1 MSTPTARIAAAAVA
15 LLAAPLALSACAA
28 PASTVSNDELAA
40 QIADGVRAA
49 DPAIADVAVQSTD
62 GVAGRTVWVR
72 LYVDLDDEPDLAS
85 MVDAALPAILASSPV
100 RPVGF
105 YLDVHEAPAP
115 ATVDFRSRSGLDLT
129 EAARELGIYDWY
141 SDRVLGASIA
151 DLEARTGSW
160 DELRG

>member
-1 MSTPTARIAAAAVA
+1 MTTSTRIAAAALA
-15 LLAAPLALSACAA
+15 LLAAPLALSACSGASNVDIAA
-28 PASTVSNDELAA
+28 AIS
-40 QIADGVRAA
+40 DGVRAA

-72 LYVDLDDEPDLAS
+72 LYVDLGEEPDLAS
-85 MVDAALPAILASSPV
+85 VVDAALPAILTSSPV

-129 EAARELGIYDWY
+129 EAAKELGVYGWY
-141 SDRVLGASIA
+141 SDRVLGGSTA
-151 DLEARTGSW
+151 DLEARYGTW
-160 DELRG
+160 DELHG